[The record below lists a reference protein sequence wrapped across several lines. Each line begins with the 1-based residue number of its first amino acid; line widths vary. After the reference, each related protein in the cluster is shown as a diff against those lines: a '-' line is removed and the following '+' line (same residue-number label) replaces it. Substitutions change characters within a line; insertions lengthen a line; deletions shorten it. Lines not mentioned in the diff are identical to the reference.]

1 MDFLTMTA
9 FSFRQHLCHG
19 AVDFVVVW

>member
-1 MDFLTMTA
+1 VEFLTMTA
-9 FSFRQHLCHG
+9 FSFRQQLCHD